1 MRGVGTGV
9 DLRAVWLT
17 ARPRLRAQWLSLVAL
32 TLLVGLIGAIV
43 LAAAS
48 ASRRAGTSFDR
59 LMDAAASATVEAEV
73 FGDVD
78 PSVVEQ
84 IGRLDGV
91 EGASLMAFVA
101 LIPQGEGLPF
111 ADGITFA
118 TLVDSGTTAY
128 DGFVVKGRALDP
140 DAEDEVLLNPAMA
153 EQLRLDV
160 GDQLQLDADEARAE
174 EAELAS
180 VIHAME
186 PMLPEAVV
194 RPSDDLRSRIIDGID
209 VQAAGLVAFAL
220 VVGVV
225 GLFAVAQT
233 VSRTVATA
241 RREDHVLAALGVTHL
256 ERQLAAV
263 VHVLP
268 VAVGGSLLAAAVGFL
283 LAPQAITGLA
293 AQAEPYQGAWFDPA
307 VTLGVVAV
315 LVVVVIGAA
324 VRASVSSVRP
334 TAPPRLGTTERAVL
348 AVRVPLFAGLGAR
361 RAVGAG
367 ARRWAG
373 RAATGAAVVAIA
385 GITAVATF
393 DESIEHLF
401 RSPADWGAPFDVFV
415 ANGPNPAEA
424 IEDVAAGLV
433 DQPAVQSAAVVSEV
447 PATVRRRDGVP
458 LSAAVMHADPA
469 VGVLEPWTV
478 VDGTDLQADT
488 DALVGRGLLEDLG
501 LEVGSPFTVTID
513 GGEHTL
519 HVVGAVVAYG
529 QERVDRRIIV
539 TPGGAALLGAVS
551 EDPGIVVRL
560 VDGADVD
567 REIERLSDALFR
579 VERVAPPAAIDNLD
593 ELGLLPTALALTV
606 GALGVTAVGHALTTS
621 VSRSRREVASLRALG
636 TTGPQLRRT
645 VVAHGVTVGG
655 IGLVLG
661 VPLGVALGRVAYVDA
676 AEGVGALARPA
687 VPAVALVTLAV
698 VAMLAVLVIA
708 IWPGHRIAHLPP
720 GPSLRDE

>member
-1 MRGVGTGV
+1 
-9 DLRAVWLT
+9 
-17 ARPRLRAQWLSLVAL
+17 
-32 TLLVGLIGAIV
+32 
-43 LAAAS
+43 
-48 ASRRAGTSFDR
+48 
-59 LMDAAASATVEAEV
+59 
-73 FGDVD
+73 
-78 PSVVEQ
+78 
-84 IGRLDGV
+84 
-91 EGASLMAFVA
+91 
-101 LIPQGEGLPF
+101 
-111 ADGITFA
+111 
-118 TLVDSGTTAY
+118 
-128 DGFVVKGRALDP
+128 
-140 DAEDEVLLNPAMA
+140 
-153 EQLRLDV
+153 
-160 GDQLQLDADEARAE
+160 
-174 EAELAS
+174 
-180 VIHAME
+180 
-186 PMLPEAVV
+186 
-194 RPSDDLRSRIIDGID
+194 
-209 VQAAGLVAFAL
+209 
-220 VVGVV
+220 
-225 GLFAVAQT
+225 
-233 VSRTVATA
+233 
-241 RREDHVLAALGVTHL
+241 
-256 ERQLAAV
+256 
-263 VHVLP
+263 
-268 VAVGGSLLAAAVGFL
+268 
-283 LAPQAITGLA
+283 
-293 AQAEPYQGAWFDPA
+293 
-307 VTLGVVAV
+307 
-315 LVVVVIGAA
+315 
-324 VRASVSSVRP
+324 
-334 TAPPRLGTTERAVL
+334 
-348 AVRVPLFAGLGAR
+348 VRVPLFAGLGAR